1 MFETT
6 VAGSL
11 PKPAW
16 LAEPQR
22 LWAPW
27 RLEGPLLDEG
37 KRDATILAVKEQE
50 AAGIDIVSDGEQA
63 REHFVHGFLHGLDGI
78 DFDKK
83 VRMGIRDNR
92 YEADVPTVTGPLKR
106 RASVHAMEAR
116 AARSHTTRKL
126 KFTLPGPMTIAD
138 TIATRHYGD
147 RATMAKALAGCSHA
161 HVRRPALRRP
171 RADGGGAGRLPQ
183 RRGAGAR
190 GDRHRR
196 HPVRRAGL
204 QRLSRC
210 RHGVG
215 HRGAPPRDR
224 GPSLQDG
231 GPHLL
236 RLRHQG

>member
-27 RLEGPLLDEG
+27 RLKGPLLDEG

-106 RASVHAMEAR
+106 RASVACTR
-116 AARSHTTRKL
+116 PFSLSSPTTR
-126 KFTLPGPMTIAD
+126 GTIA
-138 TIATRHYGD
+138 
-147 RATMAKALAGCSHA
+147 L
-161 HVRRPALRRP
+161 
-171 RADGGGAGRLPQ
+171 
-183 RRGAGAR
+183 
-190 GDRHRR
+190 
-196 HPVRRAGL
+196 
-204 QRLSRC
+204 
-210 RHGVG
+210 
-215 HRGAPPRDR
+215 
-224 GPSLQDG
+224 
-231 GPHLL
+231 
-236 RLRHQG
+236 